1 MSELCKVMKSS
12 VSFSSFVEEIMFLSG
27 DVNNSEKCTVSEDD
41 PTAVQEVM
49 TVTGINISSVSD
61 SVADVNDISATAAVT
76 NSELLANTV
85 NSTMGC
91 IHETMVNEF
100 MMREDPVNISA
111 NSTVLPECAETGTGY
126 AFGTSDIAGESNS
139 STISEYN
146 TISEISLNSAN
157 GVHCYVKRKP
167 AKRNDE
173 AKNNVVNHVI
183 QEMMES
189 STKGEFS
196 DYQAFHGYYAH
207 DEDKTCIDNV
217 GSEHNH
223 NVFEFKDCKYWHDDS
238 VSVDCNNCMYNS
250 NHCHVANVM
259 KRGTFCRSS
268 NCHHSSHLERSQS
281 SVYPTKNI
289 TVSGSR
295 EPLES
300 RSYQLNSGSLANS
313 CHGNCDDCNDGCSP
327 GASHDIIQL
336 QAGREIRD
344 ASSAAADMISTCASS
359 EIQNI
364 TMNSG
369 FGQQASVSFS
379 EAADKAANASDMP
392 VMKVSVD
399 SY

>member
-27 DVNNSEKCTVSEDD
+27 DVNNSEKCAISEDD
-41 PTAVQEVM
+41 SMAVQEVM
-49 TVTGINISSVSD
+49 TVTGISISESVSG
-61 SVADVNDISATAAVT
+61 SVAAVNDISAIAAVT

-85 NSTMGC
+85 RSTVGC
-91 IHETMVNEF
+91 IHETMVNES
-100 MMREDPVNISA
+100 MMREDLVNISA
-111 NSTVLPECAETGTGY
+111 NSTFLPECAETGTGY

-157 GVHCYVKRKP
+157 GVQCYVKRKP
-167 AKRNDE
+167 ANRTDE

-183 QEMMES
+183 QKMMES
-189 STKGEFS
+189 NTKGEFS
-196 DYQAFHGYYAH
+196 DYQAFRGDYAH

-217 GSEHNH
+217 GFEYHQ
-223 NVFEFKDCKYWHDDS
+223 NVAGFKDCKYWHGDS
-238 VSVDCNNCMYNS
+238 VSVECNNCLYNS
-250 NHCHVANVM
+250 NHCHLATAN
-259 KRGTFCRSS
+259 RDTFSRSS
-268 NCHHSSHLERSQS
+268 KCLHSNHLERSQS
-281 SVYPTKNI
+281 SVYPTKKI
-289 TVSGSR
+289 TVSGSG

-300 RSYQLNSGSLANS
+300 RSYQLNSGSLVKS

-336 QAGREIRD
+336 QTGREIRD
-344 ASSAAADMISTCASS
+344 ASGTAADMISTCASS

-364 TMNSG
+364 TMHSG
-369 FGQQASVSFS
+369 FVQQASVFIS
-379 EAADKAANASDMP
+379 EAEDKAANAIDLP